1 MLSLIPRT
9 SEIRRRGT
17 PDIEFAVNALLARSL
32 LASGQSEDARRTIE
46 TLRARFAA
54 EGQERFL
61 PNMDA
66 LLCRI
71 ALHTGDLDAADGWY
85 RESAPKDPMHVDIM
99 KQYRYFTQ
107 AMVELADGRPDAAL
121 LTLAPLETYIKSCA
135 RHIDGIHLNVLCA
148 IALFRSRDEAW
159 RLRLS
164 AALDTAAEYRFIR
177 TIADADAAIAPGHGS
192 GDRVLN
198 LNGHSITGGGR
209 IDAGR
214 GGDEGCLTITGG
226 GDVKTEIVV
235 NDGRLTLNAFTGTIS
250 TVTIDSGSISSDAG
264 TTGRIDTLNMDS
276 ASSRG
281 FLCGGTIGAITANDP
296 NITAADMLAQ
306 GYVFRNAEGYVDKTA
321 SADGLTEVTV
331 AACDHN
337 GADGFDIDSTACPY
351 CGAPAV
357 VYTQLNLPESAGN
370 SWRKFADL
378 QTALD
383 SDRLGGSVVRRLAD
397 VSGDYTIDGTQVTGL
412 DLNGYSI
419 NGTVYVKASVS
430 GHDSTSFTNG
440 TSSTDK
446 VTIGKV
452 VAYSGAKIYSS
463 TAIIGTLE
471 LADTTSWAD
480 ILYVPEQYGYRV
492 YTDYP
497 DLTNSQW
504 YAPADVTSTE
514 LHNVTIG
521 SLPITSNTLTL
532 KVDGKNYTKP
542 SVERGTT
549 VQLCAYCNT
558 NGASVTFYVG
568 ERKGDEYAAGRE
580 RSVQH
585 VGLLL
590 CPLRKRP
597 QRTG

>member
-192 GDRVLN
+192 GERVLN

-296 NITAADMLAQ
+296 NITAADM
-306 GYVFRNAEGYVDKTA
+306 
-321 SADGLTEVTV
+321 
-331 AACDHN
+331 
-337 GADGFDIDSTACPY
+337 
-351 CGAPAV
+351 
-357 VYTQLNLPESAGN
+357 
-370 SWRKFADL
+370 

-383 SDRLGGSVVRRLAD
+383 SDRLGGSVVRLLAD

-430 GHDSTSFTNG
+430 GHDSTSSTNG

-504 YAPADVTSTE
+504 HAPADVTSTE